1 MSYAPSKPVPRAPM
15 ITLVGAA
22 GVGKS
27 SLAAMFPN
35 AVFIQAESGESVF
48 DSWEDADKPMLLPEL
63 PKSKPDAPVSTKAE
77 IMAQLRWLAT
87 DKNHGFKTLVIDT
100 VSALHILF
108 ERELCDSEGAT
119 NIIEAHGGYGKGLL
133 ALRDWHN
140 DVRNACEYLAKKCGI
155 AVIFL
160 SHIGIQKFK
169 QGPSSDEYC
178 IYNLD
183 LPPACLPVYVN
194 LVDAV
199 LFLTQEEFVD
209 GNKTDKK
216 GIITKYGKLIQT
228 GDRYLVTENAGNV
241 GYATA
246 KNRYELD
253 SRILVP
259 HGTNPL
265 LNSIKF
271 FSKGNK

>member
-15 ITLVGAA
+15 ITIVGAA

-27 SLAAMFPN
+27 SLAAMFPS
-35 AVFIQAESGESVF
+35 AVFIQAESSETVFESW
-48 DSWEDADKPMLLPEL
+48 DEADKPMLLPEL
-63 PKSKPDAPVSTKAE
+63 PRSKPEATVSTKAE
-77 IMAQLRWLAT
+77 IMAQLRWLAA
-87 DKNHGFKTLVIDT
+87 DKNHGFKTVVIDT
-100 VSALHILF
+100 ISAMHILF
-108 ERELCDSEGAT
+108 EREMCDLEGVS
-119 NIIEAHGGYGKGLL
+119 NIKDAQGGWNKGPL

-160 SHIGIQKFK
+160 SHIGVQKFK
-169 QGPSSDEYC
+169 QGPASDEYC
-178 IYNLD
+178 IFNLD
-183 LPPACLPVYVN
+183 LPIESLSVYVN
-194 LVDAV
+194 QIDAV

-216 GIITKYGKLIQT
+216 GVITKYGKLIQT